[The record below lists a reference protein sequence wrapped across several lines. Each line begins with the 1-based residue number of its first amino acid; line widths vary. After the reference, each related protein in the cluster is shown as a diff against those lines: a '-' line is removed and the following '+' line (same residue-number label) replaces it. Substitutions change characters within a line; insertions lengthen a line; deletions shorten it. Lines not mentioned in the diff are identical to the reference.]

1 MVSGGAV
8 AAAAARCRMM
18 MEEEE
23 TTAYSADD
31 LHDDWEFKIVR
42 SNTRVFSRSSTLHR
56 LLQEEALAGWTMVE
70 KFDDQRIRFKRPR
83 QASLHD
89 AQLPPGVDPYRVHF
103 GMPPLAFVLLI
114 LAFVLLMVAVLFVL
128 TMGIMALVDLFIR
141 RP

>member
-8 AAAAARCRMM
+8 AAAAARRRMV

-23 TTAYSADD
+23 MTTYSADD

-103 GMPPLAFVLLI
+103 GMPPLAFVLL
-114 LAFVLLMVAVLFVL
+114 MVAVLLVL
-128 TMGIMALVDLFIR
+128 TMGIMALVDLFV
-141 RP
+141 PGP